1 MLILFPCSL
10 HVVNALNYAMFT
22 PGNGNF
28 ELRWSYN
35 NNKLIFSMTCKATGW
50 CAVAFTETATGRG
63 MVDYDIVAGGVA
75 SNTPYLAVS
84 LGTNINILTVLFSCK
99 VAHDKTC
106 CFTSFV
112 EQKKNILRY

>member
-1 MLILFPCSL
+1 MLILFPFSL

-22 PGNGNF
+22 AGNGNF
-28 ELRWSYN
+28 MLRWSYN
-35 NNKLIFSMTCKATGW
+35 NNKLVFNMTCKVSGW

-63 MVDYDIVAGGVA
+63 MVDYDIAAGGVA

-84 LGTNINILTVLFSCK
+84 LHTDINILTVLFSFK

-106 CFTSFV
+106 YFTWFV
-112 EQKKNILRY
+112 KQQNYS